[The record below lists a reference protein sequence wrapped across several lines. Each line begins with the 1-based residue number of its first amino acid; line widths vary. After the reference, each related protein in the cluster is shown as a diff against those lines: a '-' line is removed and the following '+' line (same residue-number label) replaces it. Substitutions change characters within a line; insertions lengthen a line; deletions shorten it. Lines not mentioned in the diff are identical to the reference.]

1 MTTRRQRQV
10 AELLHE
16 EISVLIQRQARD
28 PRLSPVTV
36 TGVDVTPDL
45 QNARVYVSVL
55 GDSDDVQQA
64 MAGLEG
70 ATGFLRRQLGDSLSL
85 RVTPRLTF
93 RLDNSFEQGSRI
105 DQLLD
110 TLFDDSQHSEKD
122 AE

>member
-16 EISVLIQRQARD
+16 EISLLIQRQARD
-28 PRLSPVTV
+28 PRLGPVTV

-55 GDSDDVQQA
+55 GDSHDVQQA

-110 TLFDDSQHSEKD
+110 TLSDVSQHSEKD

>member
-1 MTTRRQRQV
+1 MTARRQRQV
-10 AELLHE
+10 AELLHK
-16 EISVLIQRQARD
+16 EISLLIQRQARD
-28 PRLSPVTV
+28 PRLDSVTI

-45 QNARVYVSVL
+45 QDARVYVSVL
-55 GDSDDVQQA
+55 GDRHDVQQA
-64 MAGLEG
+64 MAGLES
-70 ATGFLRRQLGDSLSL
+70 AAGFLRRQLGDSLSL
-85 RVTPRLTF
+85 RVTPTLTF

>member
-28 PRLSPVTV
+28 PRLDSVTV

-45 QNARVYVSVL
+45 QDACVYVSVL
-55 GDSDDVQQA
+55 GDRHDVQQA

-70 ATGFLRRQLGDSLSL
+70 ATGFLRHQLGVSLSL
-85 RVTPRLTF
+85 RVMPRLTF
-93 RLDNSFEQGSRI
+93 RLDSSFEQGSRI

-110 TLFDDSQHSEKD
+110 TLSEDSQHTEKD
-122 AE
+122 A

>member
-28 PRLSPVTV
+28 PRLDSVTV

-45 QNARVYVSVL
+45 QDACVYVSVL
-55 GDSDDVQQA
+55 GDRHDVQQA

-70 ATGFLRRQLGDSLSL
+70 ATGFLRRQLGVSLSL
-85 RVTPRLTF
+85 RVMPRLTF
-93 RLDNSFEQGSRI
+93 RLDSSFEQGSRI

-110 TLFDDSQHSEKD
+110 TLFEDSQHTEKD
-122 AE
+122 A